1 MQRADLETEEQ
12 LREIVQKSEARPYLI
27 FKHSTRCSVSA
38 AVLNRLE
45 RAWENDK
52 TLPIFCYLDILARRP
67 LSDEIARL
75 FGAEH
80 ESPQA
85 LLIHRGICTY
95 HASHMNI
102 NYPDIRR
109 AAQQA
114 ADSSDERQ
122 L

>member
-1 MQRADLETEEQ
+1 MQRTDLETEEQ
-12 LREIVQKSEARPYLI
+12 LREIVQKSEARPHLI

-45 RAWENDK
+45 RSWEGDK
-52 TLPIFCYLDILARRP
+52 TLPVFCYLDILARRP
-67 LSDEIARL
+67 LSDEIAQL
-75 FGAEH
+75 FGVEH
-80 ESPQA
+80 QSPQA

-102 NYPDIRR
+102 NYPDIKR

-114 ADSSDERQ
+114 SDSPVEKQ
-122 L
+122 A